1 MSIIDGIKIINGVV
15 NGIDVANSLFEF
27 GKNIKGEDYLKLHYN
42 LVYTGG
48 TMWTKLGEYNETN
61 EISLFRRESEKDD
74 FLIFAASSATPAI
87 LQIINAASARVIVLS
102 GLNRP
107 ALSPLRIP
115 MSANVFTASA

>member
-74 FLIFAASSATPAI
+74 FLSY
-87 LQIINAASARVIVLS
+87 
-102 GLNRP
+102 
-107 ALSPLRIP
+107 P
-115 MSANVFTASA
+115 MGDLKCLKVFTEGFHEPYHLRYDGSLKGQDPLHPSW